1 MNKPTETHKEEL
13 ARDIGALIDGELD
26 EDEILA
32 LEKRLF
38 SDLSA
43 RSLFRG
49 MADDDRKLKQAF
61 LSSRQE
67 GSAALMATIDQGF
80 RERNG
85 PPTRN
90 TGFRQAQGW
99 WLQAA
104 AAVVLVVGS
113 AFATTQFMENR
124 LDKTLTAFAAQ
135 AEADR
140 RFVGSALREALETK
154 GSGQKVSVEE
164 FGGAGGSVT
173 PVRTYKSVSGHW
185 CREYVRDIRLD
196 GRSIDIRGVAC
207 RTIDGDW
214 VTVKANPDEETA
226 AGRQGI

>member
-1 MNKPTETHKEEL
+1 MKEPIDTQKEEL
-13 ARDIGALIDGELD
+13 ARDVGALIDGELD
-26 EDEILA
+26 ENEVLA

-38 SDLSA
+38 SELSA

-49 MADDDRKLKQAF
+49 MADDDRQLKQAF

-67 GSAALMATIDQGF
+67 GSAELMATIDQGF
-80 RERNG
+80 QERRG
-85 PPTRN
+85 APAKIGSRL
-90 TGFRQAQGW
+90 AQSW
-99 WLQAA
+99 WIQAA

-113 AFATTQFMENR
+113 AYSTMQLMENR

-140 RFVGSALREALETK
+140 RLVGNALRQALETK
-154 GSGQKVSVEE
+154 GSGQRVSMEE

-185 CREYVRDIRLD
+185 CREYVRDIQLE
-196 GRSIDIRGVAC
+196 GRSIGVSGVAC
-207 RTIDGDW
+207 RTSDGEW
-214 VTVKANPDEETA
+214 VTVSANPDGGST